1 MSFFFSSLYSQ
12 GVIYGN
18 IMKEAQSDTIFGT
31 VEVYKKTDDGYVKK
45 TKNFRNQFCIKLD
58 PGEYII
64 QVLFND
70 RSYIERVY
78 IDEYESLFVI
88 NIPESDIRLADFDF
102 SNAIFLATEA
112 FELAVKDRKITHM
125 EF

>member
-1 MSFFFSSLYSQ
+1 
-12 GVIYGN
+12 
-18 IMKEAQSDTIFGT
+18 MKEVQSDTIFGT
-31 VEVYKKTDDGYVKK
+31 VEVYKKTDDGYVRKG
-45 TKNFRNQFCIKLD
+45 KNFRNQFCIKLD

-70 RSYIERVY
+70 RSYVERIY

-88 NIPESDIRLADFDF
+88 NIPESDIKLSDFDF

-112 FELAVKDRKITHM
+112 FELAIKDRKITHI

>member
-18 IMKEAQSDTIFGT
+18 IMKETQSDTIFGT
-31 VEVYKKTDDGYVKK
+31 VEVYKKTDDVYVKK

-70 RSYIERVY
+70 RSYVERIH

>member
-18 IMKEAQSDTIFGT
+18 IMKETQSDTIFGT
-31 VEVYKKTDDGYVKK
+31 VEVYKKTDDVYAKK

-70 RSYIERVY
+70 RSYVEGIH

-88 NIPESDIRLADFDF
+88 NIPESDIKLIDFDF
-102 SNAIFLATEA
+102 SNAVFLATEA
-112 FELAVKDRKITHM
+112 FELAVKDRKITHI

>member
-1 MSFFFSSLYSQ
+1 
-12 GVIYGN
+12 
-18 IMKEAQSDTIFGT
+18 MKETQSDTIFGT
-31 VEVYKKTDDGYVKK
+31 VEVYKKTDDVYVKK

-70 RSYIERVY
+70 RSYVERIH

>member
-1 MSFFFSSLYSQ
+1 MRE
-12 GVIYGN
+12 V
-18 IMKEAQSDTIFGT
+18 QSDTIFGA
-31 VEVYKKTDDGYVKK
+31 VEVYKKTDGGYVRKDKK
-45 TKNFRNQFCIKLD
+45 FRNQFYIKLD

-70 RSYIERVY
+70 RSYVERIY

-88 NIPESDIRLADFDF
+88 NIPEYDIKLSDFDF

-112 FELAVKDRKITHM
+112 FELAVKDGKITHI